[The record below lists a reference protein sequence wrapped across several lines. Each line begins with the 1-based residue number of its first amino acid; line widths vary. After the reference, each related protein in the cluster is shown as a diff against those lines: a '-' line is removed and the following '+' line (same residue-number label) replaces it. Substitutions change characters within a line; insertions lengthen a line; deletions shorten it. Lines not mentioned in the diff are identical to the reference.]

1 MNYLKNKSFQKAL
14 RNAAG
19 MATNPAKISDLL
31 EAVGGKLSNLDKSKK
46 QVATLFDKVKTLM
59 RMLRAYVSGEYREM
73 PWKSLLMIIGALV
86 YFLMP
91 VDLIPDFIPV
101 SGLADDLSILFLVYN
116 SVNEDIAGFLEFEKT
131 KNSTGSGARDE
142 AIFGDL

>member
-1 MNYLKNKSFQKAL
+1 M
-14 RNAAG
+14 RRAAG
-19 MATNPAKISDLL
+19 LATNPAKISDLV
-31 EAVGGKLSNLDKSKK
+31 EAVGDKLSNLDKSKK
-46 QVATLFDKVKTLM
+46 QVASLFEKVKTLM

-116 SVNEDIAGFLEFEKT
+116 SINEDIVAFLEFEKNKGDDAT
-131 KNSTGSGARDE
+131 NAE
-142 AIFGDL
+142 EQIFDDI